1 MKSLITRLSQALLLG
16 SLSITT
22 AGAAVPADLEQD
34 AIGYG
39 VAYYDEYMPYDRL
52 YKDIAMMKA
61 AGINVVRIGES
72 TWGTMEPRE
81 GEFDFSHL
89 DRVLDA
95 MHKAGIRVIIGTPTY
110 AIPAW
115 MAKRYPDVLATTA
128 AGQNKYGTR
137 QNMDITNPDFRR
149 LAERMIRA
157 MLAHVSDHPAIIGYQ
172 VDNETKHYNTS
183 GKQVQQG
190 FVNYLKEKFSS
201 LDAMN
206 DAYGLN
212 YWSNRINSWE
222 EFPEVHESVYTS
234 PVTSINGS
242 VTAAFAAY
250 QRSLVTE
257 YLAWQADIVN
267 EYKKTGQFVT
277 QNFDL
282 DWRGYSY
289 GIQSSVD
296 HFEAAQAMDIAGVDI
311 YHPGQNQLTGAEIA
325 LGGDLSRSMKNGQNY
340 FVIETQAQGFPQWT
354 PYPGQLTLQAFSHVA
369 SGANM
374 VAYWHWA
381 STHNAIETYWKGLL
395 SQDYAENPT
404 YLEAKQIGN
413 KLASLGDNITSLDKQ
428 NDVAILFSNEALTA
442 FNEFSF
448 GWGAQQ
454 KYNDVLRPF
463 YDSLYR
469 ANIETD
475 FLDPS
480 NFADK
485 AENYKLIIIPA
496 LYSADDNV
504 LNAIADYVE
513 NGGHIVTTF
522 KTGFTDEN
530 VKVRHS
536 TQPGGLSE
544 VLGVTYSQFVHPER
558 ASLKTEMMNQETADE
573 PLKWWMELVTA
584 QQADVLATYSH
595 PVWKAYAAVTRNHF
609 GKGSATYV
617 ATMPTDAQ
625 IDAILSSAAATAG
638 LTRSENRFP
647 VVEKNAVNQKGK
659 ALRFLFNYS
668 ENTVSATI
676 SGIEGKEL
684 LSGEAIANQKTPSL
698 APWGVAI
705 IEVTH

>member
-34 AIGYG
+34 AIWYG

-52 YKDIAMMKA
+52 DKDIAMMKA

-395 SQDYAENPT
+395 SQD
-404 YLEAKQIGN
+404 
-413 KLASLGDNITSLDKQ
+413 
-428 NDVAILFSNEALTA
+428 
-442 FNEFSF
+442 
-448 GWGAQQ
+448 
-454 KYNDVLRPF
+454 
-463 YDSLYR
+463 
-469 ANIETD
+469 
-475 FLDPS
+475 
-480 NFADK
+480 
-485 AENYKLIIIPA
+485 
-496 LYSADDNV
+496 
-504 LNAIADYVE
+504 
-513 NGGHIVTTF
+513 
-522 KTGFTDEN
+522 
-530 VKVRHS
+530 
-536 TQPGGLSE
+536 
-544 VLGVTYSQFVHPER
+544 
-558 ASLKTEMMNQETADE
+558 
-573 PLKWWMELVTA
+573 
-584 QQADVLATYSH
+584 
-595 PVWKAYAAVTRNHF
+595 
-609 GKGSATYV
+609 
-617 ATMPTDAQ
+617 
-625 IDAILSSAAATAG
+625 
-638 LTRSENRFP
+638 
-647 VVEKNAVNQKGK
+647 
-659 ALRFLFNYS
+659 
-668 ENTVSATI
+668 
-676 SGIEGKEL
+676 
-684 LSGEAIANQKTPSL
+684 
-698 APWGVAI
+698 
-705 IEVTH
+705 